1 MGQLNTIKVSFIG
14 IVFTL
19 VLGTVVGISRL
30 SSNWLVSKLAGGYIE
45 VMQNIPVLLT
55 IPLDMNIAGLYSK
68 GVPLVEGIPDYK
80 NSFIKLYEKI
90 GETVNERSSN
100 PQR

>member
-1 MGQLNTIKVSFIG
+1 M
-14 IVFTL
+14 
-19 VLGTVVGISRL
+19 
-30 SSNWLVSKLAGGYIE
+30 
-45 VMQNIPVLLT
+45 T

-68 GVPLVEGIPDYK
+68 GVPLVEGMPDYK
-80 NSFIKLYEKI
+80 NSFIELYEKI